1 MIPVAD
7 LIGTHDIVWITL
19 DSLRYDVAQE
29 AWAAGRTPHLARFLP
44 TTGWEERH
52 SPASFTYPAHL
63 AFLGGFLP
71 APPGQD
77 RPARMFAGSFDHSI
91 GARPGTLVFDEADV
105 PAALRARGY
114 HTVCLGGVGFFS
126 RRGALGSVIP
136 DLFDE
141 SHWSPA
147 TGPRNKDSAKAQAD
161 VAVRVLAEQ
170 PDDRR
175 LFLLLNIAATHTP
188 THYHLPGAR
197 RDSPE
202 SQAAALAYADEHLGR
217 VIDALRRPTVLIVCS
232 DHGDCFGEDGWWGHG
247 IAHPLVWTVPYA
259 EVVLT

>member
-1 MIPVAD
+1 M
-7 LIGTHDIVWITL
+7 
-19 DSLRYDVAQE
+19 
-29 AWAAGRTPHLARFLP
+29 
-44 TTGWEERH
+44 
-52 SPASFTYPAHL
+52 
-63 AFLGGFLP
+63 
-71 APPGQD
+71 
-77 RPARMFAGSFDHSI
+77 
-91 GARPGTLVFDEADV
+91 FDEPDV

-114 HTVCLGGVGFFS
+114 HTICLGGVGFFS
-126 RRGALGSVIP
+126 HRGALGSVIP

-147 TGPRNKDSAKAQAD
+147 TGPKNRASAAVQAD

-170 PDDRR
+170 AADRR

-188 THYHLPGAR
+188 THYYLDNAR

-259 EVVLT
+259 ETVLT